1 MRRGVF
7 LSVPTLIAAIEE
19 YIKLNNQ
26 NLKPFVSTKKVAK
39 IIEKI
44 NHCKSTVETLH

>member
-7 LSVPTLIAAIEE
+7 HSVPALIAAIEE

-26 NLKPFVSTKKVAK
+26 NLKPFVWTKNVAQ

-44 NHCKSTVETLH
+44 NHCKATVETLH